1 MAVVLS
7 SAQEETQGVKKS
19 EESGKYSPNKR
30 KDKTPGIDFNEMEI
44 CDLPDKKLKIMV
56 INLLTKI
63 RRTMHKKR
71 EFQ

>member
-63 RRTMHKKR
+63 RRTMHKK
-71 EFQ
+71 

>member
-19 EESGKYSPNKR
+19 EETGKYSPNKR

-44 CDLPDKKLKIMV
+44 RDLPDKKLKIMV

-63 RRTMHKKR
+63 RRTMHKK
-71 EFQ
+71 